1 MSLFRASLPVLF
13 IAVAALTVPS
23 GHAEVTRGEMLANSC
38 AACHGTD
45 GSGSKRIPR
54 INDLGVSDTIELM
67 KSFKEGG
74 GGGTVMNRHAT
85 GYTDEEIRLIAEHFA
100 KIAK

>member
-1 MSLFRASLPVLF
+1 MSLLRATFLASFFTANWLLLP
-13 IAVAALTVPS
+13 A
-23 GHAEVTRGEMLANSC
+23 GQAEVTRGEMLANSC

-45 GSGSKRIPR
+45 GQGSKRIPR
-54 INDLGVSDTIELM
+54 INDLGVADTIELM

-74 GGGTVMNRHAT
+74 GGGTVMNRHAP

-100 KIAK
+100 KIAR